1 MATTPILKSVYP
13 FILRYKI
20 LHIIFWV
27 WVTISFAHEL
37 QGYTKRPYHFSLQLA
52 IITQA
57 FAAACVY
64 FTIYFLVPHYFNK
77 AKYFQFVVYTMS
89 AIILLSFILALVENL
104 FTIYVMKA
112 DAPHFFYVRIIS
124 NTFDTTIKTFA
135 FVAIFA
141 VQNKIETDAKN
152 KQLERDQLETELNF
166 LKAQINPHFLF
177 NSINNIYVL
186 IEEDKKTASET
197 LLRFSELLR
206 YQLYECGVAKMPLQK
221 ETEFIKN
228 FIQLERLRLGD
239 HIQVTD
245 KMESV
250 ADYFLIAPFILL
262 PFVENAFKHVSQ
274 HENEENSIVI
284 ESNIENEIFTLAVR
298 NTFDDDIDQSVK
310 RSGGI
315 GLQNVKR
322 RLELIYPG
330 KYHLGI
336 LKENKIHTVNLTL
349 NVG

>member
-1 MATTPILKSVYP
+1 MAPIPILRSVYP

-37 QGYTKRPYHFSLQLA
+37 QGYSKRPFSSSLQLA
-52 IITQA
+52 IITEA
-57 FAAACVY
+57 FAAASVY
-64 FTIYFLVPHYFNK
+64 FTIYFLVPRYFNK
-77 AKYFQFVVYTMS
+77 AKYFQFVFLTMS
-89 AIILLSFILALVENL
+89 TIILTSVVLAIAEDL
-104 FTIYVMKA
+104 FTIYVVKA
-112 DAPHFFYVRIIS
+112 QAGKFFYVRIIS
-124 NTFDTTIKTFA
+124 NAFDTTIKTVG

-152 KQLERDQLETELNF
+152 KKLEREQLEAELNF

-206 YQLYECGVAKMPLQK
+206 YQLYECSVSKMPLQK
-221 ETEFIKN
+221 ETDFIKN
-228 FIQLERLRLGD
+228 FIQLEKLRLGN

-245 KMESV
+245 NMESV

-274 HENEENSIVI
+274 REHDANSISI
-284 ESNIENEIFTLAVR
+284 ESGIRDGVFHLAVR
-298 NTFDDDIDQSVK
+298 NSYEDDAGEPAK
-310 RSGGI
+310 LNGGI

-330 KYHLGI
+330 TYQLDI
-336 LKENKIHTVNLTL
+336 NKENKIHTVNLKL

>member
-1 MATTPILKSVYP
+1 MAATPILKSVYP
-13 FILRYKI
+13 FIVRYKI
-20 LHIIFWV
+20 LHIVFWV

-37 QGYTKRPYHFSLQLA
+37 QGYSKRPFNLSLQLA
-52 IITQA
+52 IITEA
-57 FAAACVY
+57 FAIVCVY
-64 FTIYFLVPHYFNK
+64 FTIYFLVPRYFNK
-77 AKYFQFVVYTMS
+77 AKYFQFIVLTLTT
-89 AIILLSFILALVENL
+89 IILLSTVLAFAENI
-104 FTIYVMKA
+104 FTVYVA
-112 DAPHFFYVRIIS
+112 RAHAPGFFYVRIIS
-124 NTFDTTIKTFA
+124 NAFDTVIKTVA
-135 FVAIFA
+135 FVAIIA

-152 KQLERDQLETELNF
+152 KRLEREQLEAELNF

-206 YQLYECGVAKMPLQK
+206 YQLYECSVSKMPLQK
-221 ETEFIKN
+221 ETDFIKN
-228 FIQLERLRLGD
+228 FIQLEKLRLGD
-239 HIQVTD
+239 HIQVND
-245 KMESV
+245 NIEPV

-274 HENEENSIVI
+274 REHEANSISIASGIKDGV
-284 ESNIENEIFTLAVR
+284 FHLAVR
-298 NTFDDDIDQSVK
+298 NTCEDDPIQTLK
-310 RSGGI
+310 LNGGI

-330 KYHLGI
+330 KYHLDI
-336 LKENKIHTVNLTL
+336 KKENKNHTVNLKL

>member
-1 MATTPILKSVYP
+1 MASIPVIRSVYP

-20 LHIIFWV
+20 LHVIFWV

-37 QGYTKRPYHFSLQLA
+37 QGYSKRPFNISLQLA

-57 FAAACVY
+57 FAAASVY
-64 FTIYFLVPHYFNK
+64 FTIYFLVPRYFNK
-77 AKYFQFVVYTMS
+77 AKYFRFVVLTMS
-89 AIILLSFILALVENL
+89 TIILISVALAFAEDL
-104 FTIYVMKA
+104 FTIYIVN
-112 DAPHFFYVRIIS
+112 DHAPKFFYVRIIS
-124 NTFDTTIKTFA
+124 NAFDTTIKTVA

-152 KQLERDQLETELNF
+152 KKLEREQLEAELNF

-206 YQLYECGVAKMPLQK
+206 YQLYECSVSKMPLQK
-221 ETEFIKN
+221 ETDFIKN
-228 FIQLERLRLGD
+228 FIQLEKLRLGS

-245 KMESV
+245 NMETV

-274 HENEENSIVI
+274 REHEANSISIASGIRDGV
-284 ESNIENEIFTLAVR
+284 FQLAVR
-298 NTFDDDIDQSVK
+298 NTCEDDTGRAK
-310 RSGGI
+310 LSGGI

-330 KYHLGI
+330 TYQLDIK
-336 LKENKIHTVNLTL
+336 KENKIHIVNLTL

>member
-1 MATTPILKSVYP
+1 
-13 FILRYKI
+13 
-20 LHIIFWV
+20 V

-37 QGYTKRPYHFSLQLA
+37 QGYSKRDFNISLQLA
-52 IITQA
+52 ILTEL
-57 FAAACVY
+57 FAIASVY
-64 FTIYFLVPHYFNK
+64 FTIYFLVPRYFNK
-77 AKYFQFVVYTMS
+77 AKYFQFVGLTLLN
-89 AIILLSFILALVENL
+89 IILLSVALAFAE
-104 FTIYVMKA
+104 
-112 DAPHFFYVRIIS
+112 DAFSIFVAKSNAPGFFYARIIS
-124 NTFDTTIKTFA
+124 DSFDTTVKTVA

-152 KQLERDQLETELNF
+152 KKLEREQLEAELNF

-206 YQLYECGVAKMPLQK
+206 YQLYECSVAKMPLQK
-221 ETEFIKN
+221 ETDFIKN
-228 FIQLERLRLGD
+228 FIQLEKLRLGE

-245 KMESV
+245 NMESV
-250 ADYFLIAPFILL
+250 ADYFQIAPFILL

-274 HENEENSIVI
+274 NENETNSINI
-284 ESNIENEIFTLAVR
+284 ESAVRDNVFHLTVR
-298 NTFDDDIDQSVK
+298 NTCEDGNREGAK
-310 RSGGI
+310 LNGGI

-322 RLELIYPG
+322 RLELLYPG
-330 KYHLGI
+330 KYNLDI
-336 LKENKIHTVNLTL
+336 KKENKIHTVNLKL

>member
-1 MATTPILKSVYP
+1 MAPTPIFRSVYP
-13 FILRYKI
+13 FISRYKI

-37 QGYTKRPYHFSLQLA
+37 QGYSTRPFHICLQLA
-52 IITQA
+52 IITEA
-57 FAAACVY
+57 FAAASVY
-64 FTIYFLVPHYFNK
+64 FTIYFLVPRYFNK
-77 AKYFQFVVYTMS
+77 AKYFRFVVLTL
-89 AIILLSFILALVENL
+89 ATILLVSTALAFAENL
-104 FTIYVMKA
+104 FTIYVVKA
-112 DAPHFFYVRIIS
+112 RAPGFFYVRIIS
-124 NTFDTTIKTFA
+124 CAFDTVVKTVA

-152 KQLERDQLETELNF
+152 KKLEREQLEAELNF

-206 YQLYECGVAKMPLQK
+206 YQLYECSVAKMPLQK
-221 ETEFIKN
+221 ETDFIKN
-228 FIQLERLRLGD
+228 FIQLEKLRLGN
-239 HIQVTD
+239 HIHVTD
-245 KMESV
+245 NMEPV

-274 HENEENSIVI
+274 HDHEANSISI
-284 ESNIENEIFTLAVR
+284 ESGIKDGVFHLAVR
-298 NTFDDDIDQSVK
+298 NTCEDDHYQSGK
-310 RSGGI
+310 LNGGI

-330 KYHLGI
+330 TYHLDI
-336 LKENKIHTVNLTL
+336 KKENKIHTVNLKL

>member
-1 MATTPILKSVYP
+1 MFRAVYN

-20 LHIIFWV
+20 LHVIFWV

-37 QGYTKRPYHFSLQLA
+37 QGYSKDDFHISLELA
-52 IITQA
+52 ILTEL
-57 FAAACVY
+57 FAMASVY
-64 FTIYFLVPHYFNK
+64 FTIYFLVPRYFNK
-77 AKYFQFVVYTMS
+77 EKYFQFVCLTLLTILMTSVVLAFAENAFTVYVAKKHVPS
-89 AIILLSFILALVENL
+89 
-104 FTIYVMKA
+104 
-112 DAPHFFYVRIIS
+112 FFYVRIIS
-124 NTFDTTIKTFA
+124 NSFDTTIKTVA
-135 FVAIFA
+135 FVSIFA

-152 KQLERDQLETELNF
+152 KKLEREQLEAELNF

-206 YQLYECGVAKMPLQK
+206 YQLYECSVSKMPLQK
-221 ETEFIKN
+221 ETDFIKN
-228 FIQLERLRLGD
+228 FIQLEKLRLGD

-245 KMESV
+245 NMESV
-250 ADYFLIAPFILL
+250 ADYFQIAPFILL

-274 HENEENSIVI
+274 HEHEANSISI
-284 ESNIENEIFTLAVR
+284 ESGIHDGIFQLAVR
-298 NTFDDDIDQSVK
+298 NTCEDDLGGTVK
-310 RSGGI
+310 LNGGI

-330 KYHLGI
+330 KYHLDI
-336 LKENKIHTVNLTL
+336 KKENKIHTVNLKL
-349 NVG
+349 NV